1 MLTFIWSQPRAD
13 HGSCCY
19 KQQSLYHRP
28 SQRAAPSRSSACRIS
43 SVWRR
48 RHLIGCWRQQTT
60 ADCKRRPGPTSS
72 KKEYQPLVAGVSVIA
87 TDRASTGRLYRL
99 KHMVPLS
106 SLGITSS
113 SWRVGN
119 RDVGDPGLLS
129 KAMAGYHY
137 DACKST
143 CACAGSAGAAVT
155 AAARRCGSRCW
166 R

>member
-72 KKEYQPLVAGVSVIA
+72 KKEYRPLVAGVSVIA

-155 AAARRCGSRCW
+155 AGARRCGSRCW